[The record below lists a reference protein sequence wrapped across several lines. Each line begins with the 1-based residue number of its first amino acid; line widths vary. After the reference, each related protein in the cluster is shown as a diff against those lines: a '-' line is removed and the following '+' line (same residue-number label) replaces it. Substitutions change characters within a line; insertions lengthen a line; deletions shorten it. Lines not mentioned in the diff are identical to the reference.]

1 MSKVFIRLN
10 GIINYSYISTTNSL
24 RFLSV
29 LNTYLG
35 LVMFGIVF
43 FRGGQKNQTELSQIE
58 PNRTESNRFKSNQSL
73 FQTIQVKISQK

>member
-1 MSKVFIRLN
+1 
-10 GIINYSYISTTNSL
+10 
-24 RFLSV
+24 
-29 LNTYLG
+29 
-35 LVMFGIVF
+35 MFGIVF